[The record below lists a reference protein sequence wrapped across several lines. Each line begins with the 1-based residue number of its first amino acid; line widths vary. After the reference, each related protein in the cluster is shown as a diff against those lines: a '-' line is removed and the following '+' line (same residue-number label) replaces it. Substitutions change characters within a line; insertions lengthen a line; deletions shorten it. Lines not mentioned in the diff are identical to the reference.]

1 MRATNRLLSQQFE
14 SLQRA
19 GCSRRDLLGRVGAG
33 LGLLGLA
40 GVLADDGALGAE
52 APPSTAN
59 LSPLAPKQP
68 HFPGTAKHVVHFFLK
83 GGPSQVDT
91 FDPKPML
98 DRLHGQPAGDLGL
111 PTERKTGA
119 VMRSPFKF
127 KHRGESGIEV
137 SELFE
142 KTGALIDDICV
153 VRSMHCDVPNHEP
166 SIQLLNCGHNVVTR
180 PSWGAWITYGLGS
193 ENQNLPGYFA
203 LCPEGVPTLGSRLW
217 GSSFLP
223 GAYQGTFIE
232 TRHRDVD
239 RLIENV
245 RNTSFS
251 PVEQR
256 RQLDLVRRLN
266 ELHRR
271 ERQTDPRLEA
281 RIQSF
286 ELASRMQLEASDVFD
301 VDQEPRY
308 MHELYGSG
316 PHGRQLMIA
325 RRLIERGVRFV
336 QVFTHAGGGWDSHE
350 NLRSAHGRLAR
361 EADQPLFAFLSD
373 LKQRGL
379 LDSTLVIV
387 GGEFGRTPVA
397 ELPSLSG
404 RDHNHY
410 GFTFLLAGGG
420 VKGGHIHGAT
430 DDLGFA
436 AVEDKVHYHDL
447 HATILHCLGLDHEKL
462 TYRFAGRDFR
472 LTDVHGRVVREIMA

>member
-1 MRATNRLLSQQFE
+1 MVHGTHTTAAPAFP
-14 SLQRA
+14 A
-19 GCSRRDLLGRVGAG
+19 GVSRRQQLSSFGAG
-33 LGLLGLA
+33 FGLLGLA
-40 GVLADDGALGAE
+40 GVLADDGRLNAAE
-52 APPSTAN
+52 PADGNTAS
-59 LSPLAPKQP
+59 LKPLAPKKP
-68 HFPGTAKHVVHFFLK
+68 HFAPTAKRVVHLFLK
-83 GGPSQVDT
+83 GGPSQIDT

-98 DRLHGQPAGDLGL
+98 DRLHGKPAGDLGL

-119 VMRSPFKF
+119 IMRSPFKF
-127 KHRGESGIEV
+127 RERGNSGIPV

-142 KTGALIDDICV
+142 MTGELIDDICV

-166 SIQLLNCGHNVVTR
+166 SILLLTCGHNVVTR
-180 PSWGAWITYGLGS
+180 PSWGAWATYGLGS

-203 LCPEGVPTLGSRLW
+203 LCPDGLPTFGARLW

-223 GAYQGTFIE
+223 GAYQGTFLE
-232 TRHRDVD
+232 TKHRDVD
-239 RLIENV
+239 RLIENI

-251 PVEQR
+251 SHGQR

-266 ELHRR
+266 ELHR
-271 ERQTDPRLEA
+271 ETRQDDLRLEA

-286 ELASRMQLEASDVFD
+286 ELASRMQLDASDVLD
-301 VDQEPRY
+301 VNQEPQ
-308 MHELYGSG
+308 HIQDLYGSG
-316 PHGRQLMIA
+316 PHARQMLIA

-350 NLRSAHGRLAR
+350 NLEIAHRRLAKDV
-361 EADQPLFAFLSD
+361 DQPLSAFLRD

-379 LDSTLVIV
+379 LDSTLVVV

-397 ELPSLSG
+397 EMPQLSG

-410 GFTFLLAGGG
+410 GFSFLLAGGG
-420 VKGGHIHGAT
+420 IRGGHVHGAT

-436 AVEDKVHYHDL
+436 AVENKVHYHDL
-447 HATILHCLGLDHEKL
+447 HATILHCLGLDHEQL

-472 LTDVHGRVVREIMA
+472 LTDVQGNVVHDILA